1 MAAGV
6 ALFCSFMVS
15 TAVYWLRPM
24 QLAYADI
31 ERNRA
36 ILVAGNLA
44 PHDAELNDRD
54 VVARFVAL
62 ETRIFD
68 RQTGLFTTA
77 IDAVSYDYRAA
88 ATDPAM
94 STAVAAELDIAGI
107 GTQARYL
114 PVYSILDDETR
125 RVIVP
130 IYGRGMWS
138 TIYGYVSVAAE
149 GLTIAGIAFYEH
161 GETPGIGDR
170 IQNPDWLA
178 QWRGKRIY
186 ANDATVQLFFAAEDS
201 SGPPEFRIDAI
212 TGATAT
218 VSAVERILRFWL
230 GPQAYGP
237 ALQLIAAEVA
247 GDGETQR

>member
-1 MAAGV
+1 
-6 ALFCSFMVS
+6 
-15 TAVYWLRPM
+15 
-24 QLAYADI
+24 
-31 ERNRA
+31 
-36 ILVAGNLA
+36 
-44 PHDAELNDRD
+44 
-54 VVARFVAL
+54 
-62 ETRIFD
+62 
-68 RQTGLFTTA
+68 
-77 IDAVSYDYRAA
+77 
-88 ATDPAM
+88 
-94 STAVAAELDIAGI
+94 
-107 GTQARYL
+107 
-114 PVYSILDDETR
+114 
-125 RVIVP
+125 
-130 IYGRGMWS
+130 
-138 TIYGYVSVAAE
+138 VAAE